1 MIIGKEDSADKRIIL
16 VDEDDNVLGYGE
28 KMEVHKRGQLHRC
41 FSVMV
46 VNSEGKVLLQKRA
59 QGKYHCPGLWSNTC
73 CSHPYPQEDIK
84 AAAKRRLREE
94 MGFDCELEKIGV
106 FHYKAEFDNGLTE
119 NEIDH
124 LFKGKYDGKIA
135 PDPAEVGDI
144 KRIDIEALKKDIEE
158 NPNDYTVWLKIIM
171 ERFWQQLSVN

>member
-144 KRIDIEALKKDIEE
+144 KWIDIEALKKDIEE

>member
-59 QGKYHCPGLWSNTC
+59 QGIWSNTC